1 MRDPNCRCSTRG
13 RPQPNFLITSATW
26 CTCKLHKA
34 QTRETLAKE
43 TPETREAKDKTT
55 EMEEAPKLRNT
66 LGTEEARER
75 TAAIRK
81 VINNL
86 METKPGTAGK
96 TGRATDTQTEDNGE
110 TTEAVRSVEATT
122 TQNIDPNDNRESMK
136 AAATEAMKAIG
147 DAAKALEAI
156 IGTQDPIGTTQD
168 TGLNNNNRPT
178 QPTRP
183 TRIQSKLR

>member
-96 TGRATDTQTEDNGE
+96 TGGPRIRKPRTMGKPQ
-110 TTEAVRSVEATT
+110 
-122 TQNIDPNDNRESMK
+122 
-136 AAATEAMKAIG
+136 
-147 DAAKALEAI
+147 
-156 IGTQDPIGTTQD
+156 
-168 TGLNNNNRPT
+168 RP
-178 QPTRP
+178 
-183 TRIQSKLR
+183 